1 MENMKT
7 DLIIKNLTEMQ
18 AAFVLAYTSQDGCRG
33 KVKEAALSAGYSP
46 KTAREIGR
54 QVLTL
59 PHVQAAI
66 FEANRAM
73 ISGPLVTLAV
83 GVLHDILEDEKA
95 PLKLRAD
102 AAKTILDRGGL
113 PAVRV
118 PDEPARRAKELEE
131 LSIYEL
137 ETVIREAK
145 EARDRAAL
153 PMIEGEFVQVS

>member
-1 MENMKT
+1 MNTQQLTTHNLT
-7 DLIIKNLTEMQ
+7 DLQ
-18 AAFVLAYTSQDGCRG
+18 AAFVVAYTSAEGCRG
-33 KVKEAALSAGYSP
+33 KVKEAALAAGYSP

-54 QVLTL
+54 QALAL

-66 FEANRAM
+66 FEANKAQ
-73 ISGPLVTLAV
+73 IGGPLLTLAV
-83 GVLHDILEDEKA
+83 GVLRDILEDEKA

-113 PAVRV
+113 PAVRA

-137 ETVIREAK
+137 ETVIRDAK
-145 EARDRAAL
+145 EARDLAAL